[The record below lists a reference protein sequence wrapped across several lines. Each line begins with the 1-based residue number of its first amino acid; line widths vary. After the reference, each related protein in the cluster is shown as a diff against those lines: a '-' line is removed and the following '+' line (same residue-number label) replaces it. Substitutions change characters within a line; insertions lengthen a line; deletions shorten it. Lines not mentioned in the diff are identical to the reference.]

1 MKELGFTN
9 KLFKLT
15 KIVMKDIK
23 VVVITHDGRSAE
35 IGIEKGVGQGD
46 GLSAILLNISLERLV
61 SAISEK
67 KTSSNRACISGTRR
81 KQKQA

>member
-1 MKELGFTN
+1 
-9 KLFKLT
+9 
-15 KIVMKDIK
+15 MKDIK

-67 KTSSNRACISGTRR
+67 KPVQIELVLVVQEEN
-81 KQKQA
+81 KNKLKL